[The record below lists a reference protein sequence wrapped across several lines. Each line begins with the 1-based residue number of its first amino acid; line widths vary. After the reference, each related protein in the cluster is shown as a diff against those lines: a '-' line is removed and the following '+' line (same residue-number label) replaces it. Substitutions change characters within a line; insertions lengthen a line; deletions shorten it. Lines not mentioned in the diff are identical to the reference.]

1 MTTLYR
7 KWRPQTFAEVRG
19 QERVVRTLQNALS
32 AGRIGHA
39 YLFCGPRGVGKTTT
53 ARLLAKAVNCLHDD
67 QPPAAGTIPV
77 EPDNTCSICRQ
88 IADGRSLDVVEID
101 AASNGRVD
109 DARDLRDQINF
120 APNEAK
126 YKFYIIDEAH
136 QITKDAFD
144 ALLKTFEEPPP
155 HVIFVL
161 ATTDPNK
168 VPPTILSRCQRFDF
182 RRISVADIRAS
193 LTDICAAEAIQAE
206 PAALEMLARAADG
219 SSRDSQS
226 LLDQAIA
233 FCGTSV
239 TLAGV
244 RSMLGLASA
253 DTIEQLAEALL
264 QGDAPSGLEL
274 INAATDAGVDPRGL
288 NRELVEHLR
297 NLLLLKVSAAS
308 APTLDVAPETLPSLR
323 ERAAGL
329 SAATLVRQI
338 KIFSEADY
346 GFRVALQPQLPL
358 ELAFLEAIAAAMAV
372 DAVAPSPPP
381 APRPAPPNPV
391 RDAPPARPV
400 TAAPSRV
407 APAPAAGAHAA
418 EPAPPA
424 NARPAV
430 VESPAE
436 PEPVVL
442 ASVGSV
448 EPALAEKLDDGP
460 PATPPAREPIQAA
473 EAKAEWSPPVLDAV
487 PDAPVSGEDAGLLQL
502 VNEKWPAV
510 LQTVRAQSKNVEA
523 LLRGCA
529 AVALDGATVTLACEG
544 EFHVRELQKPENKRM
559 VEGALSRVAGRP
571 CYVKCVVRNRTS
583 DGPKPASGPSDAA
596 KPDEDDPLVRA
607 ALRMLNAR
615 LLENS

>member
-19 QERVVRTLQNALS
+19 QERVVRTLQNALR

-53 ARLLAKAVNCLHDD
+53 ARLLAKAVNCLHEGG
-67 QPPAAGTIPV
+67 PAEADGGIPV

-88 IADGRSLDVVEID
+88 IADGRSLDVIEID

-193 LTDICAAEAIQAE
+193 LTDICAAEGIQAE
-206 PAALEMLARAADG
+206 PAALEVLARAADG

-233 FCGTSV
+233 FCGSDI
-239 TLAGV
+239 TLAAV

-253 DTIEQLAEALL
+253 DSIEQLAEALL
-264 QGDAPSGLEL
+264 AGDARTGLEL
-274 INAATDAGVDPRGL
+274 INAASDAGVDPRSL

-297 NLLLLKVSAAS
+297 SLLLLKVSSDTAA
-308 APTLDVAPETLPSLR
+308 TLEVAPEALSALR
-323 ERAAGL
+323 DQAAGL
-329 SAATLVRQI
+329 STATLVRQI

-346 GFRVALQPQLPL
+346 GFRAALQAQLPL
-358 ELAFLEAIAAAMAV
+358 ELAFIQAIDAARSEPAATPRTSEGAAGRSSGSPHRAEGQTNEPRAAAQGPSGGAEGRAGGHSEAV
-372 DAVAPSPPP
+372 ISASATLP
-381 APRPAPPNPV
+381 AN
-391 RDAPPARPV
+391 
-400 TAAPSRV
+400 
-407 APAPAAGAHAA
+407 APAASAA
-418 EPAPPA
+418 PEPAPPA
-424 NARPAV
+424 ELV
-430 VESPAE
+430 SAE
-436 PEPVVL
+436 PV
-442 ASVGSV
+442 A
-448 EPALAEKLDDGP
+448 
-460 PATPPAREPIQAA
+460 AA
-473 EAKAEWSPPVLDAV
+473 ESKAEWQPPVSPAD
-487 PDAPVSGEDAGLLQL
+487 GAGPTL
-502 VNEKWPAV
+502 ETIAAGWPAV
-510 LQTVRAQSKNVEA
+510 LQAVRAQSKNVEA

-529 AVALDGATVTLACEG
+529 PWAVDGGTVTLQCDG
-544 EFHVRELQKPENKRM
+544 EFHVRELQKPDNKRM
-559 VEGALSRVAGRP
+559 VEDALSQVAGNP
-571 CYVKCVVRNRTS
+571 CYVRCVVR
-583 DGPKPASGPSDAA
+583 DKKPDATKTLSQPEAA
-596 KPDEDDPLVRA
+596 KPDENDPLLQA
-607 ALRMLNAR
+607 ALRMLNNR
-615 LLENS
+615 VLEKN

>member
-19 QERVVRTLQNALS
+19 QERVVRTLQNALA

-53 ARLLAKAVNCLHDD
+53 ARLLAKAVNCLHEDGVVAPD
-67 QPPAAGTIPV
+67 GGIPI
-77 EPDNTCSICRQ
+77 EPDNSCSMCRQ

-120 APNEAK
+120 APNEAR

-193 LTDICAAEAIQAE
+193 LTDISAAEGIQAE
-206 PAALEMLARAADG
+206 PAALEVLARAADG

-233 FCGTSV
+233 FCGTTI

-253 DTIEQLAEALL
+253 ETIDRLAAALL
-264 QGDAPSGLEL
+264 AGDARTGLDL
-274 INAATDAGVDPRGL
+274 INEATDAGVDPRGL

-297 NLLLLKVSAAS
+297 SLLLLKVSSDTAA
-308 APTLDVAPETLPSLR
+308 TLDVAPEALPALR
-323 ERAAGL
+323 EQAASL
-329 SAATLVRQI
+329 SASILVRQI

-346 GFRVALQPQLPL
+346 GFRSALQAQLPL
-358 ELAFLEAIAAAMAV
+358 ELAFLQAIEAAHLPSPVAAREGPGEGLRRQAME
-372 DAVAPSPPP
+372 APSPSPM
-381 APRPAPPNPV
+381 A
-391 RDAPPARPV
+391 
-400 TAAPSRV
+400 TAETKTAWPE
-407 APAPAAGAHAA
+407 PAADEVPEAHQQADESAA
-418 EPAPPA
+418 ESAA
-424 NARPAV
+424 A
-430 VESPAE
+430 
-436 PEPVVL
+436 
-442 ASVGSV
+442 G
-448 EPALAEKLDDGP
+448 DG
-460 PATPPAREPIQAA
+460 
-473 EAKAEWSPPVLDAV
+473 
-487 PDAPVSGEDAGLLQL
+487 
-502 VNEKWPAV
+502 AV
-510 LQTVRAQSKNVEA
+510 LQIITDSWAAVLQGVGGQSKNVQA
-523 LLRGCA
+523 LLRSCTPSDM
-529 AVALDGATVTLACEG
+529 DGDTLTLQCDG
-544 EFHVRELQKPENKRM
+544 EFHARELQKLENKRM
-559 VEGALSRVAGRP
+559 VEEAIGRVAGRP
-571 CYVKCVVRNRTS
+571 CYVKCVVRDKKS
-583 DGPKPASGPSDAA
+583 DATKPLPNGQAHAA

-615 LLENS
+615 VLDNS